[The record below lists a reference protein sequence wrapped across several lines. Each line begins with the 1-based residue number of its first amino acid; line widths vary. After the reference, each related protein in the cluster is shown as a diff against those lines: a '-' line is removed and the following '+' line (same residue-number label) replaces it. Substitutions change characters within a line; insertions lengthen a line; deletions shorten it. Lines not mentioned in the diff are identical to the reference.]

1 MFIRTEKETL
11 LSAITPALCAVSTKS
26 TAPVLECLYF
36 QADEATGRVTV
47 TGFDNNKGL
56 KTDFPATVL
65 AGGGILLFGHKL
77 SSFVRALPDGEVTL
91 SNDDKLVAT
100 VSCKKSKMEFSG
112 LSEQNFPALPEL
124 SGDKEFLLEQG
135 VLKKL
140 LSGVIFSYLQEET
153 KPALTGV
160 LFELAGGKLSL
171 CSCDGYRISK
181 TAAAIES
188 DLETSFLVPGRNLS
202 ELIKLLDDSDEPVKI
217 SVARRHV
224 IFTFNDLIFFS
235 RLVEEP
241 FIDYKRTLPNAFS
254 CTASFDPQEALQC
267 VERTALVIDDRAK
280 SPAIFTVGGEVIY
293 LKSQTSNGKVESE
306 FSAQI
311 EGEGLVIGFNT
322 RYLADALKGALAF
335 GSGTVFFE
343 FVSPLKGAVL
353 RPMEGDDF
361 YYMILPIRIQQ

>member
-1 MFIRTEKETL
+1 M
-11 LSAITPALCAVSTKS
+11 
-26 TAPVLECLYF
+26 
-36 QADEATGRVTV
+36 
-47 TGFDNNKGL
+47 
-56 KTDFPATVL
+56 
-65 AGGGILLFGHKL
+65 
-77 SSFVRALPDGEVTL
+77 
-91 SNDDKLVAT
+91 
-100 VSCKKSKMEFSG
+100 
-112 LSEQNFPALPEL
+112 
-124 SGDKEFLLEQG
+124 
-135 VLKKL
+135 
-140 LSGVIFSYLQEET
+140 
-153 KPALTGV
+153 
-160 LFELAGGKLSL
+160 
-171 CSCDGYRISK
+171 
-181 TAAAIES
+181 
-188 DLETSFLVPGRNLS
+188 
-202 ELIKLLDDSDEPVKI
+202 IKLLDDSDEPVKI

-335 GSGTVFFE
+335 GSGPVFFE